1 MNRNG
6 PRCENARRAEVSS
19 KCNTTGCSFVPGVD
33 GAPAHVSSL
42 PPPPLRDLSGENA
55 VQSAWLWSQK
65 KKKKTGRAQVGG
77 SSTVLRHRY
86 MHGHLFLFD
95 RLVVLD
101 CRRLLRVVPLLKT
114 VNCAFVVSVLPVLHA
129 LRLHF

>member
-1 MNRNG
+1 MAHAVRMRAV
-6 PRCENARRAEVSS
+6 PRFRLSVTQLAAVLCQVLTVPLLTSLPFLLLL
-19 KCNTTGCSFVPGVD
+19 FVISVGKMP
-33 GAPAHVSSL
+33 SSL
-42 PPPPLRDLSGENA
+42 LGCGH
-55 VQSAWLWSQK
+55 K